1 MSGSEK
7 WQAGRQTLA
16 LPAKIKRKGGADL
29 DELEFVREL
38 QAVESRAKSNTH
50 RIEDLEKN
58 QEAINQL
65 ATSTAVM
72 AQNISTMGERIDGMG
87 KDIKDLKEVPA
98 SRWKFVVEKAIYI
111 VVAGVMGF
119 FLSKFGM

>member
-1 MSGSEK
+1 M
-7 WQAGRQTLA
+7 
-16 LPAKIKRKGGADL
+16 

>member
-1 MSGSEK
+1 MGH
-7 WQAGRQTLA
+7 AGA
-16 LPAKIKRKGGADL
+16 HKKPPHIIVKNKGGAKLNELDL
-29 DELEFVREL
+29 VREL
-38 QAVESRAKSNTH
+38 QAIESRSKSNSH

-72 AQNISTMGERIDGMG
+72 AQNISQMGERIDGMG

-98 SRWKFVVEKAIYI
+98 ARWKFVVEKAIY
-111 VVAGVMGF
+111 VLVAGIMGF
-119 FLSKFGM
+119 ALSKFGM

>member
-1 MSGSEK
+1 MG
-7 WQAGRQTLA
+7 QAGAHKKPPHLIV
-16 LPAKIKRKGGADL
+16 KSKGGAKLNEL
-29 DELEFVREL
+29 DFVREM
-38 QAVESRAKSNTH
+38 QAIESRCKSNSH

-98 SRWKFVVEKAIYI
+98 ARWKFVVEKVIY
-111 VVAGVMGF
+111 VLVAGIMGF
-119 FLSKFGM
+119 ALSKFGM

>member
-1 MSGSEK
+1 M
-7 WQAGRQTLA
+7 
-16 LPAKIKRKGGADL
+16 
-29 DELEFVREL
+29 DELDFVREL

-72 AQNISTMGERIDGMG
+72 AQNISQMGERIDGMG
-87 KDIKDLKEVPA
+87 KDIKELKDVPA
-98 SRWKFVVEKAIYI
+98 ERWKFVVEKAIYI
-111 VVAGVMGF
+111 VVAAFCGY
-119 FLSKFGM
+119 FLSKIGM